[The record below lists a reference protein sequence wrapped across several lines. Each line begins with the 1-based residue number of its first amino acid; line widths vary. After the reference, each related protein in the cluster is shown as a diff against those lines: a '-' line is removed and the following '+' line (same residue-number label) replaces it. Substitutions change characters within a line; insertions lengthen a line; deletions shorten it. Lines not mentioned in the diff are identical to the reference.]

1 MTTGGPSMS
10 EKAADNKA
18 NPIILAILFAG
29 ILATLVFILMTGDYG
44 KSEVPEKTTEVI
56 PVEIEMVTGPEPEP
70 IVEEVVVIEEAAS
83 PEPPPE
89 PTVTEETADVY
100 ARDMVESLNGGKA
113 LAQFV
118 AGDYIVE
125 RAVAIVDAM
134 RRGEV
139 PYKLLPVSRPSK
151 PFPISDDGLRV
162 TMDPS
167 GFSRYDGF
175 AQWVNGIDVL
185 AIIELLND
193 YEQISTEALS
203 RMGVGDFDIRSA
215 VLAATTEILATPI
228 APQNA
233 ELMKR
238 EANWVYM
245 DPELEALSALQKQ
258 VLRMGPENSEII
270 QAKARELR
278 SAVLETGASN

>member
-1 MTTGGPSMS
+1 MS
-10 EKAADNKA
+10 EKAADDNA

-44 KSEVPEKTTEVI
+44 ESEVPEQTTEI
-56 PVEIEMVTGPEPEP
+56 TPVEIEMVPAPEPEP
-70 IVEEVVVIEEAAS
+70 IVEEVVVVEEAVL
-83 PEPPPE
+83 PELPPE
-89 PTVTEETADVY
+89 PTVTEETADAY
-100 ARDMVESLNGGKA
+100 ARETIESVNGGKA

-125 RAVAIVDAM
+125 RAVAIVDAL

-139 PYKLLPVSRPSK
+139 PYKLLPVGRPSK

-162 TMDPS
+162 TMDSS
-167 GFSRYDGF
+167 GFSRYDVF

-185 AIIELLND
+185 AIVELLNE
-193 YEQISTEALS
+193 YEQIATEALS

-215 VLAATTEILATPI
+215 VLAATTEILAAPI
-228 APQNA
+228 APESA

-245 DPELEALSALQKQ
+245 DPELEALSSLQKQ
-258 VLRMGPENSEII
+258 VLRMGPKNSQII
-270 QAKARELR
+270 QEKARELR
-278 SAVLETGASN
+278 GAVLESGMGS

>member
-1 MTTGGPSMS
+1 MTD
-10 EKAADNKA
+10 KAADDKA

-44 KSEVPEKTTEVI
+44 KSEVPEETTVI
-56 PVEIEMVTGPEPEP
+56 TPVEIEMVTAPEPEP
-70 IVEEVVVIEEAAS
+70 IVEEVVVIDEDVS

-89 PTVTEETADVY
+89 PTVTEETADAY
-100 ARDMVESLNGGKA
+100 ARDMVKSLNGGKA

-125 RAVAIVDAM
+125 RAVAVVDAL

-139 PYKLLPVSRPSK
+139 PYKLLPVGRPSK

-185 AIIELLND
+185 AIVDLLND
-193 YEQISTEALS
+193 YEQIATEALS
-203 RMGVGDFDIRSA
+203 RMGVVDFDIRSA

-228 APQNA
+228 APQSA

-245 DPELEALSALQKQ
+245 DPELEALSSLQKQ
-258 VLRMGPENSEII
+258 VLRMGPENSELI

-278 SAVLETGASN
+278 GAVLDSGL

>member
-1 MTTGGPSMS
+1 MS
-10 EKAADNKA
+10 EKATDDKA
-18 NPIILAILFAG
+18 NPFILAILFAG

-44 KSEVPEKTTEVI
+44 KSEVPEQSTEI
-56 PVEIEMVTGPEPEP
+56 TPVEIEMVPAPEPEPEP
-70 IVEEVVVIEEAAS
+70 IVEEVFVVEEEVL
-83 PEPPPE
+83 PELPPE
-89 PTVTEETADVY
+89 PTVTEETADAY
-100 ARDMVESLNGGKA
+100 ARETIESVNGGKA

-125 RAVAIVDAM
+125 RAVAIVDAL

-167 GFSRYDGF
+167 GFSRYDVF
-175 AQWVNGIDVL
+175 AHWVNGIDVL
-185 AIIELLND
+185 AIVELLSE
-193 YEQISTEALS
+193 YEQIATEALS
-203 RMGVGDFDIRSA
+203 RMGVGDLDIRSA

-228 APQNA
+228 APESA

-238 EANWVYM
+238 EANWLYM
-245 DPELEALSALQKQ
+245 DPELEALSSLQKQ
-258 VLRMGPENSEII
+258 VLRMGPKNSEII

-278 SAVLETGASN
+278 GAVLERGMGS

>member
-1 MTTGGPSMS
+1 MTD
-10 EKAADNKA
+10 KAADDRA

-29 ILATLVFILMTGDYG
+29 ILATLAFILITGDYG
-44 KSEVPEKTTEVI
+44 ESEVPEQTTEI
-56 PVEIEMVTGPEPEP
+56 TPVEIEMVPAPEPEP
-70 IVEEVVVIEEAAS
+70 DPIEEEVAEVEEEVL
-83 PEPPPE
+83 PELPPE
-89 PTVTEETADVY
+89 PTVTEETADAY
-100 ARDMVESLNGGKA
+100 ARETIESVNGGKA

-125 RAVAIVDAM
+125 RAVAIVDAI

-139 PYKLLPVSRPSK
+139 PYKLLPVGRPSK
-151 PFPISDDGLRV
+151 PFPITDDGLRV

-167 GFSRYDGF
+167 GFSRYDVF

-185 AIIELLND
+185 AIVYLLNE
-193 YEQISTEALS
+193 YEQIATEALS

-228 APQNA
+228 APEST

-245 DPELEALSALQKQ
+245 DPELEALSSLQKQ
-258 VLRMGPENSEII
+258 VLRMGPKNSEII
-270 QAKARELR
+270 QEKARELR
-278 SAVLETGASN
+278 GALLESGMGS

>member
-1 MTTGGPSMS
+1 MTD
-10 EKAADNKA
+10 KAADDKA

-29 ILATLVFILMTGDYG
+29 ILATLAFILITGDYG
-44 KSEVPEKTTEVI
+44 ESEVPEQTAEIT
-56 PVEIEMVTGPEPEP
+56 PVEIEMVPAPKPEPDP
-70 IVEEVVVIEEAAS
+70 IEEEVAEVAEEVL
-83 PEPPPE
+83 PELPPE
-89 PTVTEETADVY
+89 ATVTEETADAY
-100 ARDMVESLNGGKA
+100 AREIIESVNGGKA

-125 RAVAIVDAM
+125 RAVAIIDAL

-139 PYKLLPVSRPSK
+139 PYKLLPVGRPSK
-151 PFPISDDGLRV
+151 PFLISDDGLRV

-167 GFSRYDGF
+167 SFNRYDVF

-185 AIIELLND
+185 AIVELLNE
-193 YEQISTEALS
+193 YEQIATEALS

-228 APQNA
+228 APESA

-245 DPELEALSALQKQ
+245 DPELEALSSLQKQ
-258 VLRMGPENSEII
+258 VLRMGPRNSEII
-270 QAKARELR
+270 QAKARKLR
-278 SAVLETGASN
+278 GAVLESGMGI

>member
-1 MTTGGPSMS
+1 MTD
-10 EKAADNKA
+10 KAAGNKS

-44 KSEVPEKTTEVI
+44 KSEVPEQTTEI
-56 PVEIEMVTGPEPEP
+56 QPAEIEMVSAPEPEP
-70 IVEEVVVIEEAAS
+70 VEDEVVVVEEEVL
-83 PEPPPE
+83 PELPPAP
-89 PTVTEETADVY
+89 VTEETADTY
-100 ARDMVESLNGGKA
+100 ARESIESVNGGKA

-125 RAVAIVDAM
+125 RAVAIVDAL

-139 PYKLLPVSRPSK
+139 PYKLLPVGRPSK

-167 GFSRYDGF
+167 GFSRYDVF

-185 AIIELLND
+185 AIVELLND
-193 YEQISTEALS
+193 YEQIATEALS

-228 APQNA
+228 APQSP

-245 DPELEALSALQKQ
+245 DPELEALSSLQKQ
-258 VLRMGPENSEII
+258 VLRMGPDNSGIV

-278 SAVLETGASN
+278 GALLESGISS

>member
-1 MTTGGPSMS
+1 MTD
-10 EKAADNKA
+10 KAADDKA

-29 ILATLVFILMTGDYG
+29 ILATLAFILITGDYG
-44 KSEVPEKTTEVI
+44 ESEVPEQTAEIT
-56 PVEIEMVTGPEPEP
+56 PVEIEMVPAPKPEPEP
-70 IVEEVVVIEEAAS
+70 IEEEVAEVAEEVL
-83 PEPPPE
+83 PELPPE
-89 PTVTEETADVY
+89 ATVTEETADAY
-100 ARDMVESLNGGKA
+100 AREIIESVNGGKA

-125 RAVAIVDAM
+125 RAVAIIDAL

-139 PYKLLPVSRPSK
+139 PYKLLPVGRPSK
-151 PFPISDDGLRV
+151 PFLISDDGLRV

-167 GFSRYDGF
+167 SFNRYDVF

-185 AIIELLND
+185 AIVELLNE
-193 YEQISTEALS
+193 YEQIATEALS

-228 APQNA
+228 APESA

-245 DPELEALSALQKQ
+245 DPELEALSSLQKQ
-258 VLRMGPENSEII
+258 VLRMGPKNSEII

-278 SAVLETGASN
+278 GAVLESGMGS

>member
-1 MTTGGPSMS
+1 MTDK
-10 EKAADNKA
+10 KADDKA
-18 NPIILAILFAG
+18 NPTILAILFAG
-29 ILATLVFILMTGDYG
+29 ILATLVFILITGDYG
-44 KSEVPEKTTEVI
+44 ESEVPEQTTEI
-56 PVEIEMVTGPEPEP
+56 TFVEVEMVPAPEPEL
-70 IVEEVVVIEEAAS
+70 IEEEVVIFEEERLPES
-83 PEPPPE
+83 PPK
-89 PTVTEETADVY
+89 PTVTEETADTY
-100 ARDMVESLNGGKA
+100 ARETIEIVNGGKA

-125 RAVAIVDAM
+125 RAVAIVDAL

-139 PYKLLPVSRPSK
+139 PYKLLPVGRPSK
-151 PFPISDDGLRV
+151 SFPVSDDGLRV

-175 AQWVNGIDVL
+175 AQWVNGIDMIATVK
-185 AIIELLND
+185 LLDD
-193 YEQISTEALS
+193 YEQIATEALS

-228 APQNA
+228 APQST

-238 EANWVYM
+238 ESNWVYM
-245 DPELEALSALQKQ
+245 DPELEALSSLQKQ

-270 QAKARELR
+270 QKKARELR
-278 SAVLETGASN
+278 GAVLESGMRS

>member
-1 MTTGGPSMS
+1 MT
-10 EKAADNKA
+10 EKAADDKA

-29 ILATLVFILMTGDYG
+29 ILAALVFILMTGDDR
-44 KSEVPEKTTEVI
+44 KSEVPEENTEI
-56 PVEIEMVTGPEPEP
+56 TPVEIEMVPAPEPEP
-70 IVEEVVVIEEAAS
+70 LAEEVVVVEE
-83 PEPPPE
+83 EVLPE
-89 PTVTEETADVY
+89 PTVSEETADAY
-100 ARDMVESLNGGKA
+100 AREIIESVNGGKA

-125 RAVAIVDAM
+125 RAVAIVDAV

-139 PYKLLPVSRPSK
+139 PYKLLPVGRPSK

-175 AQWVNGIDVL
+175 AQWVSGVDVF
-185 AIIELLND
+185 AIVELLND
-193 YEQISTEALS
+193 YEQIATEALS
-203 RMGVGDFDIRSA
+203 RMGAGDFDIRSA

-228 APQNA
+228 APHSA

-245 DPELEALSALQKQ
+245 DPELEALSSLQKQ
-258 VLRMGPENSEII
+258 VLRLGPANSEII

-278 SAVLETGASN
+278 GAVLESGMSS

>member
-1 MTTGGPSMS
+1 MTN
-10 EKAADNKA
+10 KAADDKA

-44 KSEVPEKTTEVI
+44 KSEVPQKATSIT
-56 PVEIEMVTGPEPEP
+56 PVEIEMVPAPEPAP
-70 IVEEVVVIEEAAS
+70 IKEEVLVVEEEFL
-83 PEPPPE
+83 PELPPE
-89 PTVTEETADVY
+89 PTVTEETADTY
-100 ARDMVESLNGGKA
+100 ARETIETVNGGKA

-125 RAVAIVDAM
+125 RAVAIVDAL
-134 RRGEV
+134 RGGEV
-139 PYKLLPVSRPSK
+139 PYKLLPVGRPSK
-151 PFPISDDGLRV
+151 PFPVSDDGLRV

-167 GFSRYDGF
+167 GFNRYDGF
-175 AQWVNGIDVL
+175 AQWVNGIDVM
-185 AIIELLND
+185 AIVELLND
-193 YEQISTEALS
+193 YESIATEALS
-203 RMGVGDFDIRSA
+203 RMGVDDFDIRSA

-228 APQNA
+228 SSEGA

-238 EANWVYM
+238 EANWIYM
-245 DPELEALSALQKQ
+245 DPELEALSSLQKQ

-278 SAVLETGASN
+278 GAVLESGMGS

>member
-1 MTTGGPSMS
+1 M
-10 EKAADNKA
+10 
-18 NPIILAILFAG
+18 
-29 ILATLVFILMTGDYG
+29 
-44 KSEVPEKTTEVI
+44 VPAS
-56 PVEIEMVTGPEPEP
+56 EPEP
-70 IVEEVVVIEEAAS
+70 DPIEEEVAEVEEEVL
-83 PEPPPE
+83 PELPPE
-89 PTVTEETADVY
+89 PTVTEETADAY
-100 ARDMVESLNGGKA
+100 ARETIESVNGGKA

-125 RAVAIVDAM
+125 RAVAIVDAI

-139 PYKLLPVSRPSK
+139 PYKLLPVGRPSK
-151 PFPISDDGLRV
+151 PFPITDDGLRV

-167 GFSRYDGF
+167 GFSRYDVF

-185 AIIELLND
+185 AIVELLNE
-193 YEQISTEALS
+193 YEQIATEALS

-228 APQNA
+228 APESA

-245 DPELEALSALQKQ
+245 DPELEALSSLQKQ
-258 VLRMGPENSEII
+258 VLRMGPRNSEII

-278 SAVLETGASN
+278 GAVLESGMGI

>member
-1 MTTGGPSMS
+1 MTD
-10 EKAADNKA
+10 KAADDKA

-44 KSEVPEKTTEVI
+44 ESEVPEQTTEI
-56 PVEIEMVTGPEPEP
+56 MPVEIEMVPATELEP
-70 IVEEVVVIEEAAS
+70 IEEEVVVVVEEEVL
-83 PEPPPE
+83 PELPPE
-89 PTVTEETADVY
+89 PTVTEETADIY
-100 ARDMVESLNGGKA
+100 ARESIESVNGGKA

-118 AGDYIVE
+118 AGDYVVE
-125 RAVAIVDAM
+125 RAVAIVDAL

-139 PYKLLPVSRPSK
+139 PYKLLPVGRPSK

-175 AQWVNGIDVL
+175 AQWVNGIDVF
-185 AIIELLND
+185 AIVKLLND
-193 YEQISTEALS
+193 YEQIATEALS

-228 APQNA
+228 APQSP
-233 ELMKR
+233 ELMKH

-245 DPELEALSALQKQ
+245 DPELEALSSLQKQ
-258 VLRMGPENSEII
+258 VLRMGPENSEIV
-270 QAKARELR
+270 QTKARELR
-278 SAVLETGASN
+278 GALLESGMSS

>member
-1 MTTGGPSMS
+1 MS
-10 EKAADNKA
+10 EKAADDKA
-18 NPIILAILFAG
+18 NPVILAILFAG

-44 KSEVPEKTTEVI
+44 KSEVPEQSTEI
-56 PVEIEMVTGPEPEP
+56 TPVEIEMVPAPEPEP
-70 IVEEVVVIEEAAS
+70 IVEEVFVVEEEVL
-83 PEPPPE
+83 PELPPE
-89 PTVTEETADVY
+89 PTVTEETADAY
-100 ARDMVESLNGGKA
+100 ARETIESVNGGKA

-125 RAVAIVDAM
+125 RAVAIVDAL

-139 PYKLLPVSRPSK
+139 PYKLLPVGRPSK

-167 GFSRYDGF
+167 GYSRYDVF

-185 AIIELLND
+185 AIVELLSE
-193 YEQISTEALS
+193 YEQIATEALS
-203 RMGVGDFDIRSA
+203 RMGVGDLDIRSA

-228 APQNA
+228 APESA

-238 EANWVYM
+238 EANWLYM
-245 DPELEALSALQKQ
+245 DPELEALSSLQKQ
-258 VLRMGPENSEII
+258 VLRMGPKNSEII

-278 SAVLETGASN
+278 GAVLERGMGS

>member
-1 MTTGGPSMS
+1 MS
-10 EKAADNKA
+10 EETADNKA

-29 ILATLVFILMTGDYG
+29 ILATLMFMLMTGDSG
-44 KSEVPEKTTEVI
+44 KSEVPEQVN
-56 PVEIEMVTGPEPEP
+56 EIKPLEMEMAPTPEPEP
-70 IVEEVVVIEEAAS
+70 IEEEVVVPEEKVL
-83 PEPPPE
+83 PELSPE
-89 PTVTEETADVY
+89 PTVTEETADTY
-100 ARDMVESLNGGKA
+100 ARQTIEAVNGGNA

-125 RAVAIVDAM
+125 RAVAIVDAL

-151 PFPISDDGLRV
+151 SFPIIDDGLRV

-185 AIIELLND
+185 AIVELLND
-193 YEQISTEALS
+193 YEQIATEALS
-203 RMGVGDFDIRSA
+203 RMGVGNFGIRSA

-228 APQNA
+228 VRQSA

-245 DPELEALSALQKQ
+245 DPALEALSSLQKQ
-258 VLRMGPENSEII
+258 VLRMGPENSEIV

-278 SAVLETGASN
+278 GAVLESGMGS

>member
-1 MTTGGPSMS
+1 MTD
-10 EKAADNKA
+10 KAADDKA

-29 ILATLVFILMTGDYG
+29 ILATLAFILITGDYG
-44 KSEVPEKTTEVI
+44 ESEVPEQTAEI
-56 PVEIEMVTGPEPEP
+56 APVDIEMVPAPEPEP
-70 IVEEVVVIEEAAS
+70 DPIEEEVAEVAEEVL
-83 PEPPPE
+83 PELPPE
-89 PTVTEETADVY
+89 ATVTEETADAY
-100 ARDMVESLNGGKA
+100 AREIIESVNGGKA

-125 RAVAIVDAM
+125 RAVAIIDAL

-139 PYKLLPVSRPSK
+139 PYKLLPVGRPSK
-151 PFPISDDGLRV
+151 PFLISDDGLRV

-167 GFSRYDGF
+167 SFNRYDVF

-185 AIIELLND
+185 AIVELLNE
-193 YEQISTEALS
+193 YEQIATEALS

-228 APQNA
+228 APESA

-245 DPELEALSALQKQ
+245 DPELEALSSLQKQ
-258 VLRMGPENSEII
+258 VLRMGPKNSEII

-278 SAVLETGASN
+278 GAVLESGMGI

>member
-1 MTTGGPSMS
+1 MS
-10 EKAADNKA
+10 EKATDDKA
-18 NPIILAILFAG
+18 NPFILAILFAG

-44 KSEVPEKTTEVI
+44 KSEVPEQSTEI
-56 PVEIEMVTGPEPEP
+56 TPVEIEMVQAPEPEPEP
-70 IVEEVVVIEEAAS
+70 IVEEVFVVEEEVL
-83 PEPPPE
+83 PELPPE
-89 PTVTEETADVY
+89 PTVTEETADAY
-100 ARDMVESLNGGKA
+100 ARETIESVNGGKA

-125 RAVAIVDAM
+125 RAVAIVDAL

-139 PYKLLPVSRPSK
+139 PYKLLPVGRPSK

-167 GFSRYDGF
+167 GFSRYDVF

-185 AIIELLND
+185 AIVELLSE
-193 YEQISTEALS
+193 YEQISTEVLS
-203 RMGVGDFDIRSA
+203 RMGVGDLDIRSA

-228 APQNA
+228 APESA

-238 EANWVYM
+238 EANWLYM
-245 DPELEALSALQKQ
+245 DPELEALSSLQKQ
-258 VLRMGPENSEII
+258 VLRMGPKNSEII

-278 SAVLETGASN
+278 GAVLERGMGS

>member
-1 MTTGGPSMS
+1 MTN
-10 EKAADNKA
+10 KAARDKA

-44 KSEVPEKTTEVI
+44 KSEVPQKATSIT
-56 PVEIEMVTGPEPEP
+56 PVEIEMVPAPEPAP
-70 IVEEVVVIEEAAS
+70 IKEEVLVVEEEFL
-83 PEPPPE
+83 PELPPE
-89 PTVTEETADVY
+89 PTVTEETADTY
-100 ARDMVESLNGGKA
+100 AREIIETVNGGKA

-125 RAVAIVDAM
+125 RAVAIVDAL
-134 RRGEV
+134 RGGEV
-139 PYKLLPVSRPSK
+139 PYKLLPVGRPSK
-151 PFPISDDGLRV
+151 PFPVSDDGLRV

-167 GFSRYDGF
+167 GFNRYDGF
-175 AQWVNGIDVL
+175 AQWVNGIDVM

-193 YEQISTEALS
+193 YESIATEALS
-203 RMGVGDFDIRSA
+203 RMGVDDFDIRSA

-228 APQNA
+228 SSEGA

-238 EANWVYM
+238 EANWIYM
-245 DPELEALSALQKQ
+245 DPELEALSSLQKQ

-278 SAVLETGASN
+278 GAVLESGMGS

>member
-1 MTTGGPSMS
+1 MTN
-10 EKAADNKA
+10 KAARDKA

-44 KSEVPEKTTEVI
+44 KSEVPQKATSIT
-56 PVEIEMVTGPEPEP
+56 PVEIEMVPAPEPAP
-70 IVEEVVVIEEAAS
+70 IKEEVLVVEEEFL
-83 PEPPPE
+83 PELPPE
-89 PTVTEETADVY
+89 PTVTEETADTY
-100 ARDMVESLNGGKA
+100 AREIIETVNGGKA

-125 RAVAIVDAM
+125 RAVAIVDAL
-134 RRGEV
+134 RGGEV
-139 PYKLLPVSRPSK
+139 PYKLLPVGRPSK
-151 PFPISDDGLRV
+151 PFPVSDDGLRV

-167 GFSRYDGF
+167 GFNRYDGF
-175 AQWVNGIDVL
+175 AQWVNGIDVM
-185 AIIELLND
+185 AIVELLND
-193 YEQISTEALS
+193 YESIATEALS
-203 RMGVGDFDIRSA
+203 RMGVDDFDIRSA

-228 APQNA
+228 SSEGA

-238 EANWVYM
+238 EANWIYM
-245 DPELEALSALQKQ
+245 DPELEALSSLQKQ

-278 SAVLETGASN
+278 GAVLESGMGS

>member
-1 MTTGGPSMS
+1 MTD
-10 EKAADNKA
+10 KAADDKV

-29 ILATLVFILMTGDYG
+29 ILATLAFILITGDYG
-44 KSEVPEKTTEVI
+44 ESEVPEQTAEIT
-56 PVEIEMVTGPEPEP
+56 PVEIEMVPAPKPEPEP
-70 IVEEVVVIEEAAS
+70 IEEEVAEVAEEVL
-83 PEPPPE
+83 PELPPE
-89 PTVTEETADVY
+89 ATVTEETADAY
-100 ARDMVESLNGGKA
+100 AREIIESVNGGKA

-125 RAVAIVDAM
+125 RAVAIIDAL

-139 PYKLLPVSRPSK
+139 PYKLLPVGRPSK
-151 PFPISDDGLRV
+151 PFLISDDGLRV

-167 GFSRYDGF
+167 SFNRYDVF

-185 AIIELLND
+185 AIVELLNE
-193 YEQISTEALS
+193 YEQIATEALS

-228 APQNA
+228 APEST

-245 DPELEALSALQKQ
+245 DPELEALSSLQKQ
-258 VLRMGPENSEII
+258 VLRMGPKNSEII

-278 SAVLETGASN
+278 GAVLESGMGS

>member
-1 MTTGGPSMS
+1 MS
-10 EKAADNKA
+10 EKAADDNA

-44 KSEVPEKTTEVI
+44 ESEVPEQTTEI
-56 PVEIEMVTGPEPEP
+56 TPVEIEMVPAPEPEP
-70 IVEEVVVIEEAAS
+70 IVEEVVVVEEAVL
-83 PEPPPE
+83 PELPPE
-89 PTVTEETADVY
+89 PTVTEETADAY
-100 ARDMVESLNGGKA
+100 ARETIESVNGGKA

-125 RAVAIVDAM
+125 RAVAIVDAL

-139 PYKLLPVSRPSK
+139 PYKLLPVGRPSK

-162 TMDPS
+162 TMDSS
-167 GFSRYDGF
+167 GFSRYDVF

-185 AIIELLND
+185 AIVELLNE
-193 YEQISTEALS
+193 YEQIATEALS

-228 APQNA
+228 APESA

-245 DPELEALSALQKQ
+245 DPELEALSSLQKQ
-258 VLRMGPENSEII
+258 VLRMGPKNSQII
-270 QAKARELR
+270 QEKARELR
-278 SAVLETGASN
+278 GAVLESGMGS

>member
-1 MTTGGPSMS
+1 MTN
-10 EKAADNKA
+10 KAADYKV

-29 ILATLVFILMTGDYG
+29 SLATIVFILMTGDYG
-44 KSEVPEKTTEVI
+44 RSEVPEETTEI
-56 PVEIEMVTGPEPEP
+56 TPIEIEMVPAPEPEA
-70 IVEEVVVIEEAAS
+70 IVEEVVVVEGMVL
-83 PEPPPE
+83 PEPPTAPR
-89 PTVTEETADVY
+89 VTEETADAY
-100 ARDMVESLNGGKA
+100 ARETIESVNGGKA

-118 AGDYIVE
+118 AGDYVVE
-125 RAVAIVDAM
+125 RAVAIVDAL

-139 PYKLLPVSRPSK
+139 PYKLLPVGRPSEA
-151 PFPISDDGLRV
+151 FPISDDGLRV

-185 AIIELLND
+185 AIVKLLND
-193 YEQISTEALS
+193 YEQIATEALS

-215 VLAATTEILATPI
+215 VLAATTEVLATPI
-228 APQNA
+228 APQSA

-245 DPELEALSALQKQ
+245 DPELEALSSLQKQ
-258 VLRMGPENSEII
+258 VLRMGPENSEMI
-270 QAKARELR
+270 QTKARELR
-278 SAVLETGASN
+278 GAVLESGMGN

>member
-1 MTTGGPSMS
+1 MTD
-10 EKAADNKA
+10 KAADDKA

-44 KSEVPEKTTEVI
+44 KSEVPEQTTEI
-56 PVEIEMVTGPEPEP
+56 TPVEIEMVPAPEPEP
-70 IVEEVVVIEEAAS
+70 EPVEDEVVVAEEEVL

-89 PTVTEETADVY
+89 PTVTEDTADAY
-100 ARDMVESLNGGKA
+100 ARETIGSVNGGKA

-125 RAVAIVDAM
+125 RAVAIVDAL

-139 PYKLLPVSRPSK
+139 PYKLLPVGRPSK
-151 PFPISDDGLRV
+151 SFPISDDGLRV
-162 TMDPS
+162 TMDAS

-175 AQWVNGIDVL
+175 AQWVAGIDVI
-185 AIIELLND
+185 AIVELLND
-193 YEQISTEALS
+193 YEQIATEALS

-228 APQNA
+228 APQSA

-258 VLRMGPENSEII
+258 VLRMGPENAEII

-278 SAVLETGASN
+278 GAVLESGMDT

>member
-1 MTTGGPSMS
+1 MTN
-10 EKAADNKA
+10 KAADDKA

-44 KSEVPEKTTEVI
+44 KSEVPQKATSIT
-56 PVEIEMVTGPEPEP
+56 PVEIEMVPAPEPAP
-70 IVEEVVVIEEAAS
+70 IKEEVLVVEEEFL
-83 PEPPPE
+83 PELPPE
-89 PTVTEETADVY
+89 PTVTEETADTY
-100 ARDMVESLNGGKA
+100 ARETIETVNGGKA

-125 RAVAIVDAM
+125 RAVAIVDAL
-134 RRGEV
+134 RGGEV
-139 PYKLLPVSRPSK
+139 PYKLLPVGRPSK
-151 PFPISDDGLRV
+151 PFPVSDDGLRV

-167 GFSRYDGF
+167 GFNRYDGF
-175 AQWVNGIDVL
+175 AQWVNGIDVM

-193 YEQISTEALS
+193 YETIATEALS
-203 RMGVGDFDIRSA
+203 RMGVDDFDIRSA

-228 APQNA
+228 SSEGA

-238 EANWVYM
+238 EANWIYM
-245 DPELEALSALQKQ
+245 DPELEALSSLQKQ

-278 SAVLETGASN
+278 GAVLESGMGS

>member
-1 MTTGGPSMS
+1 MTDK
-10 EKAADNKA
+10 KADDKAD
-18 NPIILAILFAG
+18 PTILAILFAG

-44 KSEVPEKTTEVI
+44 KSAVPEETTKI
-56 PVEIEMVTGPEPEP
+56 TPVEIEMVRAPEPEP
-70 IVEEVVVIEEAAS
+70 IVEDVVVIEEETL
-83 PEPPPE
+83 PELPPE
-89 PTVTEETADVY
+89 PIVTEETADTY
-100 ARDMVESLNGGKA
+100 ARETIEIVNGGKA
-113 LAQFV
+113 LDQFV

-125 RAVAIVDAM
+125 RSVAIVDAL

-139 PYKLLPVSRPSK
+139 PYKLLPVGRPSK
-151 PFPISDDGLRV
+151 SFSVSDDGLRV

-175 AQWVNGIDVL
+175 AQWVNGIDVM
-185 AIIELLND
+185 AIVKLLDD
-193 YEQISTEALS
+193 YEQIATQALS

-228 APQNA
+228 APQSP

-245 DPELEALSALQKQ
+245 DPELEALSSVQKQ

-278 SAVLETGASN
+278 GAVLESGMRN

>member
-1 MTTGGPSMS
+1 MTDK
-10 EKAADNKA
+10 KADDKA
-18 NPIILAILFAG
+18 NPTILAILFAG

-44 KSEVPEKTTEVI
+44 KSAVPETTKI
-56 PVEIEMVTGPEPEP
+56 TPVEIEMVPAPEPEPEPEP
-70 IVEEVVVIEEAAS
+70 IVEDVVVIEEEAL
-83 PEPPPE
+83 PELPPE
-89 PTVTEETADVY
+89 PIVTEETADTY
-100 ARDMVESLNGGKA
+100 AREKIEIVNGGKA
-113 LAQFV
+113 LDQFV

-125 RAVAIVDAM
+125 RSVAIVDAL

-139 PYKLLPVSRPSK
+139 PYKLLPVGRPSK
-151 PFPISDDGLRV
+151 SFSVSDDGLRV

-167 GFSRYDGF
+167 SFSRYDGF
-175 AQWVNGIDVL
+175 ALWVNGIDVM
-185 AIIELLND
+185 AIAKLLDD
-193 YEQISTEALS
+193 YEQIATQALS

-228 APQNA
+228 APQSA

-245 DPELEALSALQKQ
+245 DPELEALSSLQKQ

-270 QAKARELR
+270 QTKARELR
-278 SAVLETGASN
+278 GAVLESGMRN

>member
-1 MTTGGPSMS
+1 MTD
-10 EKAADNKA
+10 KAADDKA

-44 KSEVPEKTTEVI
+44 KSEAPEQTTEI
-56 PVEIEMVTGPEPEP
+56 KPVTIEMVPAPEPEP
-70 IVEEVVVIEEAAS
+70 IEEAVVVVEEVL
-83 PEPPPE
+83 PELPPG
-89 PTVTEETADVY
+89 PTVTEETADTY
-100 ARDMVESLNGGKA
+100 ARESIESVNGGKA

-125 RAVAIVDAM
+125 RAVAIVDAL

-139 PYKLLPVSRPSK
+139 PYKLLPVGRPSK
-151 PFPISDDGLRV
+151 PFSISDDGLRV

-175 AQWVNGIDVL
+175 TQWVNGIDVL
-185 AIIELLND
+185 AIVELLND
-193 YEQISTEALS
+193 YEQIATEALS
-203 RMGVGDFDIRSA
+203 RMGVSDFDIRSA

-228 APQNA
+228 APQSP

-245 DPELEALSALQKQ
+245 DPELEALSSLQKQ
-258 VLRMGPENSEII
+258 VLRMGPENSGII

-278 SAVLETGASN
+278 GALLESGMSS

>member
-1 MTTGGPSMS
+1 MS
-10 EKAADNKA
+10 EKAADDNA

-44 KSEVPEKTTEVI
+44 ESEVPEQTTEI
-56 PVEIEMVTGPEPEP
+56 TPVEIEKVTAPEPEP
-70 IVEEVVVIEEAAS
+70 IVEEVVVVEEAVL
-83 PEPPPE
+83 PELPPE
-89 PTVTEETADVY
+89 PTVTEETADAY
-100 ARDMVESLNGGKA
+100 ARETIERVNGGKA

-125 RAVAIVDAM
+125 RAVAIVDAL

-139 PYKLLPVSRPSK
+139 PYKLLPVGRPSK
-151 PFPISDDGLRV
+151 PFPIGDDGLRV

-167 GFSRYDGF
+167 GFSRYDVF

-185 AIIELLND
+185 AIVDLLSE
-193 YEQISTEALS
+193 YEQIATEALS

-228 APQNA
+228 APESA

-245 DPELEALSALQKQ
+245 DPELESLSSLQKQ
-258 VLRMGPENSEII
+258 ILRMGPKNSEII

-278 SAVLETGASN
+278 GAVLESGIGS

>member
-1 MTTGGPSMS
+1 MTD
-10 EKAADNKA
+10 KAADDKA

-29 ILATLVFILMTGDYG
+29 ILATLAFILITGDYG
-44 KSEVPEKTTEVI
+44 ESEVPEQTTEI
-56 PVEIEMVTGPEPEP
+56 TPVEIEMVPASEPEP
-70 IVEEVVVIEEAAS
+70 DPIEEEVAEVEEEVL
-83 PEPPPE
+83 PELPPE
-89 PTVTEETADVY
+89 PRVTEETADAY
-100 ARDMVESLNGGKA
+100 ARETIESVNGGKA

-125 RAVAIVDAM
+125 RAVAIVDAI

-139 PYKLLPVSRPSK
+139 PYKLLPVGRPSK
-151 PFPISDDGLRV
+151 PFPITDDGLRV

-167 GFSRYDGF
+167 GFSRYDVF

-185 AIIELLND
+185 AIVYLLNE
-193 YEQISTEALS
+193 YEQIATEALS

-228 APQNA
+228 APESA

-245 DPELEALSALQKQ
+245 DPELEALSSLQKQ
-258 VLRMGPENSEII
+258 VLRMGPRNSEII

-278 SAVLETGASN
+278 GAVLESGMGI

>member
-1 MTTGGPSMS
+1 MTD
-10 EKAADNKA
+10 KAADDKA

-29 ILATLVFILMTGDYG
+29 ILATLAFILITGDYG
-44 KSEVPEKTTEVI
+44 ESEVPEQTAEIT
-56 PVEIEMVTGPEPEP
+56 PVEIEMVPAPKPEP
-70 IVEEVVVIEEAAS
+70 IEEEVAEVAEVVL
-83 PEPPPE
+83 PELPPE
-89 PTVTEETADVY
+89 ATVTEETADAY
-100 ARDMVESLNGGKA
+100 AREIIESVNGGKA

-125 RAVAIVDAM
+125 RAVAIIDAL

-139 PYKLLPVSRPSK
+139 PYKLLPVGRPSK
-151 PFPISDDGLRV
+151 PFLISDDGLRV

-167 GFSRYDGF
+167 SFNRYDVF

-185 AIIELLND
+185 AIVELLNE
-193 YEQISTEALS
+193 YEQIATEALS

-228 APQNA
+228 APESA

-245 DPELEALSALQKQ
+245 DPELEALSSLQKQ
-258 VLRMGPENSEII
+258 VLRMGPKNSEII

-278 SAVLETGASN
+278 GAVLESGMGI

>member
-1 MTTGGPSMS
+1 MS
-10 EKAADNKA
+10 EKAADDKA
-18 NPIILAILFAG
+18 NPFILAILFAG

-44 KSEVPEKTTEVI
+44 KTEVPEQSTEI
-56 PVEIEMVTGPEPEP
+56 TPVEIEMVPAPEPEPEP
-70 IVEEVVVIEEAAS
+70 IVEEVFVVEEEVL
-83 PEPPPE
+83 PELPPE
-89 PTVTEETADVY
+89 PTVTEETADAY
-100 ARDMVESLNGGKA
+100 ARETIESVNGGKA

-125 RAVAIVDAM
+125 RAVAIVDAL

-139 PYKLLPVSRPSK
+139 PYKLLPVGRPSK

-167 GFSRYDGF
+167 GFSRYDVF

-185 AIIELLND
+185 AIVELLSE
-193 YEQISTEALS
+193 YEQIATEALS
-203 RMGVGDFDIRSA
+203 RMGVGDLDIRSA

-228 APQNA
+228 APESA

-238 EANWVYM
+238 EANWLYM
-245 DPELEALSALQKQ
+245 DPELEALSSLQKQ
-258 VLRMGPENSEII
+258 VLRMGPKNSEII

-278 SAVLETGASN
+278 GAVLERGMGS

>member
-1 MTTGGPSMS
+1 MS
-10 EKAADNKA
+10 EKAADDKA
-18 NPIILAILFAG
+18 NPFILAILFAG

-44 KSEVPEKTTEVI
+44 KSEVPEQSTEI
-56 PVEIEMVTGPEPEP
+56 TPVEIEMVPAPEPEPEP
-70 IVEEVVVIEEAAS
+70 IVEEVFVVEEEVL
-83 PEPPPE
+83 PELPPE
-89 PTVTEETADVY
+89 PTVTEETADAY
-100 ARDMVESLNGGKA
+100 ARETIESVNGGKA

-125 RAVAIVDAM
+125 RAVAIVDAL

-139 PYKLLPVSRPSK
+139 PYKLLPVGRPSK

-167 GFSRYDGF
+167 GFSRYDVF

-185 AIIELLND
+185 AIVELLSE
-193 YEQISTEALS
+193 YEQIATEALS
-203 RMGVGDFDIRSA
+203 RMGVGDLDIRSA

-228 APQNA
+228 APESA

-238 EANWVYM
+238 EANWLYM
-245 DPELEALSALQKQ
+245 DPELEALSSLQKQ
-258 VLRMGPENSEII
+258 VLRMGPKNSEII

-278 SAVLETGASN
+278 GAVLERGMGS

>member
-1 MTTGGPSMS
+1 MTD
-10 EKAADNKA
+10 KAADDKA

-29 ILATLVFILMTGDYG
+29 ILATLAFILITGDYG
-44 KSEVPEKTTEVI
+44 ESEVPEQTAEI
-56 PVEIEMVTGPEPEP
+56 APVDIEMVPAPEPEP
-70 IVEEVVVIEEAAS
+70 DPIEEEVAEVAEEVL
-83 PEPPPE
+83 PELPPE
-89 PTVTEETADVY
+89 ATVTEETADAY
-100 ARDMVESLNGGKA
+100 AREIIESVNGGKA

-125 RAVAIVDAM
+125 RAVAIIDAL

-139 PYKLLPVSRPSK
+139 PYKLLPVGRPSK
-151 PFPISDDGLRV
+151 PFLISDDGLRV

-167 GFSRYDGF
+167 SFNRYDVF

-185 AIIELLND
+185 AIVELLNE
-193 YEQISTEALS
+193 YEQIATEALS

-228 APQNA
+228 APESA

-245 DPELEALSALQKQ
+245 DPELEALSSLQKQ
-258 VLRMGPENSEII
+258 VLRMGPRNSEII

-278 SAVLETGASN
+278 GAVLESGMGI